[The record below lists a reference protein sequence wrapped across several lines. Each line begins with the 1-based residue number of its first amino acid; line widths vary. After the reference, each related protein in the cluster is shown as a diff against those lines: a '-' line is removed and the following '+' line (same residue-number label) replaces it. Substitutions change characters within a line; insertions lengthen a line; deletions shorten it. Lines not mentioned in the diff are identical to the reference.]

1 MASFPI
7 QEVHKLSVGKKT
19 TSWHR
24 FLRLVSIFFDI
35 LIKFKIKN
43 IMPKVPI
50 KVNIR
55 EEETILRLK

>member
-35 LIKFKIKN
+35 LKFSEKTPDLGFSPFYLIYD
-43 IMPKVPI
+43 VLLYLG
-50 KVNIR
+50 
-55 EEETILRLK
+55 E